1 MFLDMNIYALV
12 SIETREQD
20 KAPVVMYITIGE
32 MCTHQPS
39 DEELFNEAI
48 KYINNNSLSYKLLDI
63 IYLTREQYDSI
74 LRGQIADYLCSE

>member
-1 MFLDMNIYALV
+1 
-12 SIETREQD
+12 
-20 KAPVVMYITIGE
+20 MYITIGE
-32 MCTHQPS
+32 MCTHQPC

-74 LRGQIADYLCSE
+74 LRGQIADYLRSE

>member
-1 MFLDMNIYALV
+1 
-12 SIETREQD
+12 
-20 KAPVVMYITIGE
+20 

-74 LRGQIADYLCSE
+74 LRGQIADYLRSE

>member
-1 MFLDMNIYALV
+1 
-12 SIETREQD
+12 
-20 KAPVVMYITIGE
+20 MYITINE

-39 DEELFNEAI
+39 DEELFDEAI

-74 LRGQIADYLCSE
+74 LRGQIADYLRSE